1 MRSAGRSN
9 KPEKGLPAV
18 AALRQEVEAL
28 ERHHVATA
36 VADGWSWSRVAEAL
50 GVSKQAAH
58 KKHARMARALTTT
71 DPREAVPGNDR
82 VTVTPEARRAV
93 RCGRDE
99 ARAVGLTHR
108 RHRASAAG
116 RAASRREE
124 RAPRGRSR
132 RRA

>member
-1 MRSAGRSN
+1 MPSLSSFMRSAGRSS

-18 AALRQEVEAL
+18 AALRIELEAL

-36 VADGWSWSRVAEAL
+36 VAQGWSWSRIAEAL

-82 VTVTPEARRAV
+82 VSVTREARRAV

-99 ARAVGLTHR
+99 ARSAGVATVGT
-108 RHRASAAG
+108 
-116 RAASRREE
+116 
-124 RAPRGRSR
+124 
-132 RRA
+132 